1 MFSKA
6 KLLRRLAREVMSP
19 LSVGLATMATVGRAL
34 LLTQKALFLLIETAE
49 LNI

>member
-6 KLLRRLAREVMSP
+6 KSLLLLAREV
-19 LSVGLATMATVGRAL
+19 LSRLCVGLAMTATVERAL